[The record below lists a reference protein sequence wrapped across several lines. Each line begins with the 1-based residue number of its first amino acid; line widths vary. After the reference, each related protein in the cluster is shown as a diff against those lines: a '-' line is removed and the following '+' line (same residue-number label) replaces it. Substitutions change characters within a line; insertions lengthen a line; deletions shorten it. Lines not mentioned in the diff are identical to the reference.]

1 MMEKG
6 IRPPRLPRRI
16 LKLFLASE
24 EKSTLLSDLDEYFH
38 EIAKEKSRFISRCW
52 YWRQVSGSILSLV
65 KRSVSWGG
73 IMLKNYFIIALRN
86 IRRNKV
92 YSFINMAGLAVG
104 IASFVLISLFIRYH
118 LSYDR
123 YNENA
128 SRIYRIATES
138 KMHGR
143 TTALTSNPMA
153 PELVREFPEIV
164 HAVRIDRVNQKVL
177 MRYEHKYFKE
187 EGFYLSDPCVF
198 KVFSFP
204 LIKGN
209 PDSALKEKYSVV
221 ISETTAKKY
230 FGDDDPV
237 GKILNFKNKLD
248 FQVTGIMKDIPLNS
262 HFRCDFI
269 ASFACADEIFWKG
282 YSEDKTQ
289 KSLHTYILLREGA
302 SSSELEKK
310 MPAFVS
316 RFLAPVLEEYAPMKD
331 KIPGGLENI
340 KFKLFLQS
348 LARIHLHSNLSAE
361 LSPNYDI
368 RYIYIFSA
376 IGIFILL
383 IACINF
389 MNLST
394 AYSSKR
400 SKEVGLR
407 KILGAQRVQLI
418 KQFIAESV
426 LLSFISLF
434 LALIMVEF
442 LLPVFNSFMGGNLVS
457 SSYKNWSVF
466 WGLIGLVVLVGVAS
480 GSYPALFVSAFQPVK
495 VLRGAFR
502 LGTKSHFRSILVV
515 TQFMI
520 TVGLIFSTIIITSQ
534 LHYIQNMRLGFGKEH
549 VIVLPLESGRVVRN
563 YLAFKRELLNL
574 PDIEEVTG
582 ASNIFSRIYSS
593 SPFWWEGAQENES
606 RHIQKLFVD
615 YDFIETFGIEI
626 VEGRN
631 FSKLIASD
639 RSDAFIINEAA
650 AQSFGWTSPIGKEI
664 AWARSRNEKGA
675 VIGVIKDFH
684 FRSLHQS
691 IEPLILLVRGN
702 YFRNMFIR
710 IHSENVPKS
719 LASVRN
725 KWQEFFPST
734 PFEYFFLDED
744 INKMYA
750 SEMKMNKM
758 FMCTALLAVCIA
770 CLGLFGLISYTT
782 EQRTREIGV
791 RKVLGASVPSIVLL
805 LSSEFLKLVL
815 IANILTWP
823 LAYYVMN
830 RWLQN
835 FAYQINI
842 GFASFILTGVLAFTI
857 AIITVS
863 VQSMRAALAN
873 PVESLR
879 YE

>member
-1 MMEKG
+1 MEKELK
-6 IRPPRLPRRI
+6 PPRMPRRI
-16 LKLFLASE
+16 LALFLTSE
-24 EKSTLLSDLDEYFH
+24 EKSTLLTDLDEYFQ
-38 EIAKEKSRFISRCW
+38 EIAKGKSRFISWCW
-52 YWRQVSGSILSLV
+52 YWRQVLGSILSLA

-73 IMLKNYFIIALRN
+73 IMLKNYFVIALRN

-92 YSFINMAGLAVG
+92 YSFLNMGGLAVG
-104 IASFVLISLFIRYH
+104 MASFILISLFIRYQ
-118 LSYDR
+118 LSFDR
-123 YNENA
+123 YHENA
-128 SRIYRIATES
+128 GRIYRVATES
-138 KMHGR
+138 QLHG
-143 TTALTSNPMA
+143 TITALTANPMA
-153 PELVREFPEIV
+153 PELVREFPEII
-164 HAVRIDRVNQKVL
+164 HAVRIDHVNQKVL
-177 MRYEHKYFKE
+177 IRNELKYFKE
-187 EGFYLSDPCVF
+187 ELFCLSDPYVF

-209 PDSALKEKYSVV
+209 PDSALKEKYSVI
-221 ISETTAKKY
+221 ISEAIATKY

-237 GKILNFKNKLD
+237 GKILNFENKLD
-248 FQVTGIMKDIPLNS
+248 FQVTGVMKNIPLNS

-269 ASFACADEIFWKG
+269 ASFACADEVFWKG

-302 SSSELEKK
+302 SASELEKK
-310 MPAFVS
+310 LPAFVS

-340 KFKLFLQS
+340 KFKLFLQP
-348 LARIHLHSNLSAE
+348 LTRIHLHSNLFAE

-407 KILGAQRVQLI
+407 KVLGAQRTQLI
-418 KQFIAESV
+418 KQFIAES
-426 LLSFISLF
+426 LLMSFISLF

-442 LLPVFNSFMGGNLVS
+442 LLPVFNSFMGGNLGS
-457 SSYKNWSVF
+457 SSTKSWSVF
-466 WGLIGLVVLVGVAS
+466 WGLIVLTVLVGVAS
-480 GSYPALFVSAFQPVK
+480 GSYPAFFVSAFQPVK
-495 VLRGAFR
+495 VLRGTFR

-520 TVGLIFSTIIITSQ
+520 TVGLIFSTIVITSQ
-534 LHYIQNMRLGFGKEH
+534 LNYIRNRRLGFRKEH
-549 VIVLPLESGRVVRN
+549 VIVLPLESEAEIRN
-563 YLAFKRELLNL
+563 YLSFKSELLKF

-593 SPFWWEGAQENES
+593 SPFWLEGAHENES
-606 RHIQKLFVD
+606 RRVQKLYVD
-615 YDFIETFGIEI
+615 YDFIKTFGIEI
-626 VEGRN
+626 VEGRV
-631 FSKLIASD
+631 FSKRIASD
-639 RSDAFIINEAA
+639 RSKAFIINESA
-650 AQSFGWTSPIGKEI
+650 AQAFGWASPLGKQI

-691 IEPLILLVRGN
+691 IEPLILLVRGSF
-702 YFRNMFIR
+702 FRNMFIK
-710 IHSENVPKS
+710 INSENIPKS
-719 LASVRN
+719 LASIKN
-725 KWQEFFPST
+725 KWEEFFPAR
-734 PFEYFFLDED
+734 PFEYFFLDDD

-750 SEMKMNKM
+750 SEMKMSQM
-758 FMCTALLAVCIA
+758 FRCTALLAIFIA

-805 LSSEFLKLVL
+805 LSSEFLKLVI

-835 FAYQINI
+835 FAYRINV
-842 GFASFILTGVLAFTI
+842 GFVFFILTGVLAFTI

-863 VQSMRAALAN
+863 FQSMRSALAN
-873 PVESLR
+873 PVDSLR

>member
-1 MMEKG
+1 MEKK

-16 LKLFLASE
+16 LALFLSSE
-24 EKSTLLSDLDEYFH
+24 EKSTLLTDLDEYFH
-38 EIAKEKSRFISRCW
+38 EVVKGKSRFISWCW
-52 YWRQVSGSILSLV
+52 YWRQVLGSILSLA
-65 KRSVSWGG
+65 KKSFSWGG
-73 IMLKNYFIIALRN
+73 IMLKNYFVIALRN

-92 YSFINMAGLAVG
+92 YSFLNMGGLAVG
-104 IASFVLISLFIRYH
+104 MASFILISLFIRYQ

-123 YNENA
+123 YHENA
-128 SRIYRIATES
+128 GRIYRVATES
-138 KMHGR
+138 QMHGT
-143 TTALTSNPMA
+143 TTALSANPMA

-164 HAVRIDRVNQKVL
+164 HAVRIDHVNQKVL
-177 MRYEHKYFKE
+177 IEYGHKYFKE
-187 EGFYLSDPCVF
+187 ERFYLSDPNVF

-221 ISETTAKKY
+221 ISATIASKY

-237 GKILNFKNKLD
+237 GKILHFENKLD
-248 FQVTGIMKDIPLNS
+248 FQVTGVMKDIPLNS
-262 HFRCDFI
+262 HFRCDFL
-269 ASFACADEIFWKG
+269 ASFACADEVCWKG
-282 YSEDKTQ
+282 YAEDKTQ
-289 KSLHTYILLREGA
+289 KSLHTYILLREGT

-310 MPAFVS
+310 LPAFVS

-331 KIPGGLENI
+331 KIPGGLENM
-340 KFKLFLQS
+340 KFKLFLQP
-348 LARIHLHSNLSAE
+348 LTRIHLHSDLFAE

-407 KILGAQRVQLI
+407 KVLGAQRTQLI
-418 KQFIAESV
+418 KQFIAESM
-426 LLSFISLF
+426 LMSFISLC

-457 SSYKNWSVF
+457 SSYKSWSVF
-466 WGLIGLVVLVGVAS
+466 WGLIVLTVLVGVAS
-480 GSYPALFVSAFQPVK
+480 GSYPAFFVSAFRPVK
-495 VLRGAFR
+495 VLRGTFR
-502 LGTKSHFRSILVV
+502 LGTKSHFRGILVV

-520 TVGLIFSTIIITSQ
+520 TVGLIFSTIVMTGQ
-534 LHYIQNMRLGFGKEH
+534 LNYIRNKRLGFRKEQ
-549 VIVLPLESGRVVRN
+549 VIVVPLESETEIRN
-563 YLAFKRELLNL
+563 YLGFKNELLKFA
-574 PDIEEVTG
+574 DIEEVTG
-582 ASNIFSRIYSS
+582 ASNVFTRIYSS

-606 RHIQKLFVD
+606 KRVQKLFVD
-615 YDFIETFGIEI
+615 YDFIKTFGIEI
-626 VEGRN
+626 TEGRD
-631 FSKLIASD
+631 FSKRMASD
-639 RSDAFIINEAA
+639 RFSAFIINESA
-650 AQSFGWTSPIGKEI
+650 AQAFGWTSPLGKQI
-664 AWARSRNEKGA
+664 AWAHRRNMKGT

-691 IEPLILLVRGN
+691 IEPLILLVRSN
-702 YFRNMFIR
+702 NLRNMFIKINSR
-710 IHSENVPKS
+710 NIPQS
-719 LASVRN
+719 LASIKN
-725 KWQEFFPST
+725 KWEEFFPT
-734 PFEYFFLDED
+734 GPFEYFFLDDD
-744 INKMYA
+744 INRMYA
-750 SEMKMNKM
+750 SEMRMSQM
-758 FMCTALLAVCIA
+758 FRYTALLAIFIA

-782 EQRTREIGV
+782 EQRTREVGV
-791 RKVLGASVPSIVLL
+791 RKVLGASVPSIVRL
-805 LSSEFLKLVL
+805 LSGEFLKLVI

-823 LAYYVMN
+823 LAYYAMN

-835 FAYQINI
+835 FAYRITI
-842 GFASFILTGVLAFTI
+842 GFASFILTAVLAFTV

-863 VQSMRAALAN
+863 FQSIRAALAN

>member
-1 MMEKG
+1 MMKKD

-16 LKLFLASE
+16 LEFFLTSE
-24 EKSTLLSDLDEYFH
+24 EKSALLIDLDEYFH
-38 EIAKEKSRFISRCW
+38 ENAKGKSRFIFRCW
-52 YWRQVSGSILSLV
+52 YWRQVLGSILSLA
-65 KRSVSWGG
+65 KRSLFWGG
-73 IMLKNYFIIALRN
+73 IMLKSYFVIAFRN

-92 YSFINMAGLAVG
+92 YSFLNMGGLAVG
-104 IASFVLISLFIRYH
+104 MASFILISLFIRYQ

-123 YNENA
+123 YHENA
-128 SRIYRIATES
+128 SRIYRVATES
-138 KMHGR
+138 RLHET
-143 TTALTSNPMA
+143 TTALTANPMA
-153 PELVREFPEIV
+153 PELVREFPEIA
-164 HAVRIDRVNQKVL
+164 HAVRIDHVNQKVL
-177 MRYEHKYFKE
+177 VGYEHKYFKE
-187 EGFYLSDPCVF
+187 ERFCLSDPYVF
-198 KVFSFP
+198 KVFSFS

-221 ISETTAKKY
+221 ISETISKKY
-230 FGDDDPV
+230 FGDNDPV
-237 GKILNFKNKLD
+237 GKILNFENKLD
-248 FQVTGIMKDIPLNS
+248 FQVTGVMKDIPLNS
-262 HFRCDFI
+262 HFRCDFL
-269 ASFACADEIFWKG
+269 ASFACADEVYWKG

-302 SSSELEKK
+302 SASELEKK
-310 MPAFVS
+310 LPAFVA

-340 KFKLFLQS
+340 KFTLFLQP
-348 LARIHLHSNLSAE
+348 LTRIHLHSNLFAE

-407 KILGAQRVQLI
+407 KVLGAQRTQLI
-418 KQFIAESV
+418 KQFIAESM
-426 LLSFISLF
+426 LMSFISLF
-434 LALIMVEF
+434 LALIIVQF

-457 SSYKNWSVF
+457 SSYKSWSVF
-466 WGLIGLVVLVGVAS
+466 WGLIGLTVLVGVAS
-480 GSYPALFVSAFQPVK
+480 GSYPAFFVSAFRPVK
-495 VLRGAFR
+495 VLKGTFR

-520 TVGLIFSTIIITSQ
+520 TVGLIFSTIVITSQ
-534 LHYIQNMRLGFGKEH
+534 LHYIRNKRLGFRKEH
-549 VIVLPLESGRVVRN
+549 VIVLPLESEAEIRN
-563 YLAFKRELLNL
+563 YLGFKRELLKFSG
-574 PDIEEVTG
+574 IEEVTG
-582 ASNIFSRIYSS
+582 ASNIFTRIYSS

-606 RHIQKLFVD
+606 KRVQKLFVD

-631 FSKLIASD
+631 FSELIASD
-639 RSDAFIINEAA
+639 RSNAFIINESA
-650 AQSFGWTSPIGKEI
+650 AQAFGWTSPLGKQI
-664 AWARSRNEKGA
+664 AWARSRSEKGA

-691 IEPLILLVRGN
+691 IEPLILLVRDN
-702 YFRNMFIR
+702 YLMNMFIK
-710 IHSENVPKS
+710 INSDNIPKS
-719 LASVRN
+719 LASIKN
-725 KWQEFFPST
+725 KWEEFFPAR
-734 PFEYFFLDED
+734 PFEYFFLDDD

-750 SEMKMNKM
+750 SEMRMSQL
-758 FMCTALLAVCIA
+758 FRSTALLAIFIA

-791 RKVLGASVPSIVLL
+791 RKILGASVPCIVRL
-805 LSSEFLKLVL
+805 LSREFLRLV
-815 IANILTWP
+815 IVANILTWP

-835 FAYQINI
+835 FAYRINI
-842 GFASFILTGVLAFTI
+842 GFTSFILTGVLAFTI

-863 VQSMRAALAN
+863 FQSIRAALAN